1 MDFKI
6 LVLKNV
12 FNLPLLCFIF
22 GIIITIF
29 KSKFRLPSKIN
40 KLITVFILFCVG
52 LKGGAPLAEHGSCS
66 TGLFSVILVTLLV
79 WGFIQPIFSF
89 YLLKRFTQL
98 DLMTA
103 AAVAASFG
111 SVSVMTFITGIAFL
125 DQLQTHYEP
134 FLIAILAIMEIPA
147 IITGLS
153 IAKKFDQSLQQ
164 TSPLQILKESLLNK
178 AVLAIVL
185 GLTSGAIFHSHE
197 MTRASSTILAIFKPL
212 LCLFLFDMGLHVGR
226 HREQFR
232 SISWP
237 VNLFALYMP
246 LIGGGF
252 GLLMSYLLGLAPG
265 TGTLIALLTASA
277 SYIAVPAAMRIA
289 LPQAKEAIYLPLS
302 LGIAFPFNVIVGIPL
317 YYHLAGQFLR

>member
-1 MDFKI
+1 MDFKS

-12 FNLPLLCFIF
+12 FNLPLLCFLL
-22 GIIITIF
+22 GIVITIF
-29 KSKFRLPSKIN
+29 KHKFRLPAKIN
-40 KLITVFILFCVG
+40 KLMTVFILFCVG
-52 LKGGAPLAEHGSCS
+52 LKGGAPLAEHASSSAGH
-66 TGLFSVILVTLLV
+66 FFVILSALV
-79 WGFIQPIFSF
+79 LWGFFQPILSF

-103 AAVAASFG
+103 AALAASFG
-111 SVSVMTFITGIAFL
+111 SVSVMTFITAIAFL

-164 TSPLQILKESLLNK
+164 TSLLQILKESLLNK
-178 AVLAIVL
+178 AILAIVL
-185 GLTSGAIFHSHE
+185 GLIVGAFCYFYQ
-197 MTRASSTILAIFKPL
+197 MTEISSAILVPFRPI

-232 SISWP
+232 SFSWP

-246 LIGGGF
+246 LIGGSF
-252 GLLMSYLLGLAPG
+252 GLLLSYLLGLDAG
-265 TGTLIALLTASA
+265 TGTLIAILTASA

-289 LPQAKEAIYLPLS
+289 LPQAKEAVYLPLS
-302 LGIAFPFNVIVGIPL
+302 LGIAFPFNVIIGIPL
-317 YYHLAGQFLR
+317 YYHLAGHFLR